1 MEARKL
7 FWFLLLQDHLQD
19 VKAKQNTSPR
29 KPPSN
34 KNKIKNRWNKAC
46 FPLSMVLTARW
57 HLLRWHILLHFSGD
71 LLSCHSAALHAFSVE
86 VSQRPP
92 FLLAA
97 PVMWSRLHP
106 WFRSKPCFSGLT
118 EPVLCIPRGRS
129 CCSGM
134 STESSRTQEGATGS
148 GRGCW
153 FKVSHFSLLDVS
165 PEKWGSGSDFHTWG
179 ERLTEKGAQ
188 LPKGTER
195 CCQVTSTGCWI
206 KLFLK
211 LVYPWTFQSACARV
225 RVGNFFF
232 F

>member
-1 MEARKL
+1 
-7 FWFLLLQDHLQD
+7 
-19 VKAKQNTSPR
+19 
-29 KPPSN
+29 
-34 KNKIKNRWNKAC
+34 
-46 FPLSMVLTARW
+46 MVLTARW

-118 EPVLCIPRGRS
+118 EPVLCIPRGRG

-179 ERLTEKGAQ
+179 ERLTEKGASFQRELRDVVKWHQ
-188 LPKGTER
+188 LDAGSNCSWSWYIHEPFKAHAPGSGWAT
-195 CCQVTSTGCWI
+195 
-206 KLFLK
+206 
-211 LVYPWTFQSACARV
+211 
-225 RVGNFFF
+225 FFF
-232 F
+232 FKKL